1 MGRGWRVGGCTLRCR
16 AASLDG
22 RCSAT
27 ADLFLFASVY
37 LVLGAGLVF
46 AGLSAGS
53 GIGSGPGS
61 GSLRFGGGGGGLYG
75 SLGLRS
81 GFGISPGRG
90 VGGRFGLPMRFGGFV
105 GDRPGD
111 GLGLGLGLGVG
122 VGGPSGC
129 FGVGF
134 SGRIAGGT
142 ESGVRGGIDGGTG
155 CGKDGGMTGRSGT
168 RGDGNVEGVGK
179 PKPSGMG
186 PGMIITSARRLGVA
200 ELTTDATRR
209 PRARAAPANAHEA
222 VGAGSERCAWMSR
235 INESNLMPSESDVRR
250 GSQSQ
255 PRWSWPANLLE
266 REP

>member
-1 MGRGWRVGGCTLRCR
+1 MELAIRGRCR
-16 AASLDG
+16 SVLLLV
-22 RCSAT
+22 AT
-27 ADLFLFASVY
+27 YFVR
-37 LVLGAGLVF
+37 GAGLVF

-105 GDRPGD
+105 GDGRPGD
-111 GLGLGLGLGVG
+111 GLGLGLGPG

-129 FGVGF
+129 FGVGL

-155 CGKDGGMTGRSGT
+155 CGNDGGMTGRSGT
-168 RGDGNVEGVGK
+168 RGDGNVEGVGN

-186 PGMIITSARRLGVA
+186 PGMIIASARRAGVA
-200 ELTTDATRR
+200 ARVTDATRR
-209 PRARAAPANAHEA
+209 PRARDASANAHVA
-222 VGAGSERCAWMSR
+222 VGAGSERWTSR
-235 INESNLMPSESDVRR
+235 INESNRMRERVRLDR
-250 GSQSQ
+250 EQSQ
-255 PRWSWPANLLE
+255 LRSGSLGVTCYSIL
-266 REP
+266 